1 MDEELKQ
8 LKAQV
13 EDLKAKHADALA
25 EKSDELQ
32 SLTADLEAKEAE
44 LEAAKAKAA
53 DLSSRVDD
61 IEAKLAA
68 PGIIG
73 KTDGAE
79 EREEKQL
86 KDDFFTWMKTGHITE
101 LMHTKGTDLQAST
114 DTSGG
119 YAVPDELVRSIIQIE
134 QERSPM
140 RQVASVRSSS
150 TPNVE
155 QLVAVGNAASGWVGE
170 TAARPQTDTP
180 DLAQRIAVFGEV
192 YARPRAYQH
201 VLEDAFFDVEGWLAE
216 EVGRQFAEVE
226 GVSFLTGSGTNQP
239 IGILEGLTAPTA
251 IAANDTTGR
260 PQVLASATIDAL
272 GADDNAS
279 IEFLRSVVTSMTT
292 GYLSGAR
299 WMMNRSTMELIHN
312 FKDAN
317 GQYYLNQDI
326 ANPEKRTLFGFPI
339 VINEDMGDVAGAA
352 AGSFPIMFGDFSR
365 AYQVIDRVGVSVLR
379 DPYTNPGSVMFYT
392 RKRVGSMRLD
402 ANAVKVVTVDQ
413 TP

>member
-1 MDEELKQ
+1 MDEELKKLQ
-8 LKAQV
+8 AEV
-13 EDLKAKHADALA
+13 EALKAKHASALA

-32 SLTADLEAKEAE
+32 SVTAELEAKKAELAKAQEKAADIEKRIEDLEAKM
-44 LEAAKAKAA
+44 
-53 DLSSRVDD
+53 
-61 IEAKLAA
+61 AA
-68 PGIIG
+68 PAVVS
-73 KTDGAE
+73 KTDAAE
-79 EREEKQL
+79 GREEKQL
-86 KDDFFTWMKTGHITE
+86 RDDFFRWVKTGHITE

-134 QERSPM
+134 HERSPM
-140 RQVASVRSSS
+140 RQVSSVRSAS

-155 QLVAVGNAASGWVGE
+155 QLVAVGSAASGWVGE
-170 TAARPQTDTP
+170 TTARTQTDTP
-180 DLAQRIAVFGEV
+180 DLAQRVAVFGEV

-226 GVSFLTGSGTNQP
+226 GLAFLTGSGTNQP
-239 IGILEGLTAPTA
+239 IGILEGLTAPNA
-251 IAANDTTGR
+251 IAANNTTGR
-260 PQVLASATIDAL
+260 PQVLASATVDAL

-279 IEFLRSVVTSMTT
+279 IEFLRSVVTATTT
-292 GYLSGAR
+292 GYLGNAK
-299 WMMNRSTMELIHN
+299 WMMNRATMELIHN

-339 VINEDMGDVAGAA
+339 VLNEDMGDVVGAA